1 MEFMD
6 NISHELSILEFL
18 KKNPDGVNKE
28 TLMAEIN
35 ADDKQIV
42 EILNNLISE
51 NRIFLTENKGEH
63 LFKYRSEKEAS
74 KFRDLN
80 FEEIQ
85 AFEIIIQTG
94 SMGISTN
101 DIKYKLGINANTILN
116 RILKKLEKKLLVK
129 SLKMVNMKNK
139 KVIFI
144 LIKLMK

>member
-1 MEFMD
+1 MELID
-6 NISHELSILEFL
+6 NFSHEMSILEFL

-42 EILNNLISE
+42 EILNNLIAE

-85 AFEIIIQTG
+85 AYEIIIQTG

-116 RILKKLEKKLLVK
+116 RILKKLEKKLLIK

-139 KVIFI
+139 KVI
-144 LIKLMK
+144 L